1 MRSRIKFTV
10 AAVLLSTAVVS
21 AQTTLPI
28 GRIGPSTT
36 ATTPTQATGKA
47 VISGTA
53 VDASDTPIPN
63 ATVRLRNLV
72 TTQIDQTAVT
82 GSRGQF
88 TFSVRP
94 DVPYV
99 VEIVDAPGRIL
110 AVGDVVIPAS
120 GDAVA
125 TVVFDTREAS
135 HFCRNV
141 HGYSR
146 LGVVRCDRTGS
157 DDHSGRRDAVPQP
170 RTLTWSAA

>member
-1 MRSRIKFTV
+1 MRSSIKFTV
-10 AAVLLSTAVVS
+10 AAVLLSTAAVS

-28 GRIGPSTT
+28 GPIGPSAT
-36 ATTPTQATGKA
+36 ATTPTKGTGRA

-53 VDASDTPIPN
+53 VDASEAPIPN

-72 TTQIDQTAVT
+72 TTQIEQTAVT

-88 TFSVRP
+88 AFSVRP

-125 TVVFDTREAS
+125 TIVAIPAKLPTFAGMFTDTAVS
-135 HFCRNV
+135 LIAAATGLCLTSV
-141 HGYSR
+141 QA
-146 LGVVRCDRTGS
+146 GVMPFLSPER
-157 DDHSGRRDAVPQP
+157 
-170 RTLTWSAA
+170 

>member
-1 MRSRIKFTV
+1 MRSSIKFTV
-10 AAVLLSTAVVS
+10 AGVLLSTAVAS

-28 GRIGPSTT
+28 GPIGPSAT
-36 ATTPTQATGKA
+36 ATTPTQGTGKA

-53 VDASDTPIPN
+53 VDASEAPIPN
-63 ATVRLRNLV
+63 ATVRLRNLI

-125 TVVFDTREAS
+125 TIVAIPAKLPTFAGMFTDTAGS
-135 HFCRNV
+135 V
-141 HGYSR
+141 IAAATG
-146 LGVVRCDRTGS
+146 LG
-157 DDHSGRRDAVPQP
+157 
-170 RTLTWSAA
+170 LTSVQAGVMPFLSPER

>member
-1 MRSRIKFTV
+1 MRSSIKFTV
-10 AAVLLSTAVVS
+10 ATVLLSTAVVS

-28 GRIGPSTT
+28 GPIGPIGPSAT
-36 ATTPTQATGKA
+36 ATTPTQGTGKA

-53 VDASDTPIPN
+53 VDASEAPIPN

-125 TVVFDTREAS
+125 TVVSIPAKLSTFAGMFTDTAGS
-135 HFCRNV
+135 V
-141 HGYSR
+141 LAAATG
-146 LGVVRCDRTGS
+146 LGLTTLQAGVVPFLSPER
-157 DDHSGRRDAVPQP
+157 
-170 RTLTWSAA
+170 